1 MRQHDAKVKI
11 GSLHC
16 LFGSRGRHDMLVLR
30 QLCCL
35 SLTSNATLVLA
46 IGSSDPRW
54 SWPSELDWVYYVA
67 DEDLLGDTD

>member
-1 MRQHDAKVKI
+1 
-11 GSLHC
+11 
-16 LFGSRGRHDMLVLR
+16 MLVLR

-46 IGSSDPRW
+46 IGSSDSRW